1 MDQRVIRSMK
11 AHYRRR
17 IVRLCIKSL
26 NEDKPLPK
34 ITILQAMKNLV
45 SSWNAVSEETIV
57 SCFKEP
63 NISYPSSAS
72 CMNHADILAEVTRPD
87 STEGEDD
94 GDNNVDDLNDNID
107 VLDCPPPLKQPSK
120 EEIVEAWDK
129 LGQDLSLFSSY
140 GDEIR
145 SLTLKIETFCIRNEQ
160 RA

>member
-1 MDQRVIRSMK
+1 MS
-11 AHYRRR
+11 
-17 IVRLCIKSL
+17 
-26 NEDKPLPK
+26 
-34 ITILQAMKNLV
+34 
-45 SSWNAVSEETIV
+45 
-57 SCFKEP
+57 
-63 NISYPSSAS
+63 
-72 CMNHADILAEVTRPD
+72 HADILAEIIRPD

-160 RA
+160 RAWNKAIRLISLK